1 MCLNAFLLYDL
12 DGLLPGAGA
21 GAEAMGRARVTVIA
35 PSVANPSHV
44 TAPLLYSLFSLC
56 EAARGRNPHD
66 PLQIKAAE
74 ADGASMYQQLYHDP
88 RARSPKHGN
97 EEQLICGLWGE
108 ACLKVISLSHQIN
121 NECTVMV

>member
-44 TAPLLYSLFSLC
+44 TAPLLYSLFLC
-56 EAARGRNPHD
+56 VRQH
-66 PLQIKAAE
+66 KA
-74 ADGASMYQQLYHDP
+74 GIRMIHS
-88 RARSPKHGN
+88 K
-97 EEQLICGLWGE
+97 
-108 ACLKVISLSHQIN
+108 
-121 NECTVMV
+121 